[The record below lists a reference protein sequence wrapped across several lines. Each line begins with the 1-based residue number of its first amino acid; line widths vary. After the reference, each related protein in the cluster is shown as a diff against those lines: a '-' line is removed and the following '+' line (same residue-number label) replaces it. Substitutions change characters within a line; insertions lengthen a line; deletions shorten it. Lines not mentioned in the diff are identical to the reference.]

1 MINGIYLATSGMNVE
16 QKRMDVLS
24 NNLANINTAGYKK
37 EKLVFQVYKDRQ
49 ISNTS
54 NNNQLGNYS
63 GGIIIGQ
70 NLVDLSDGNVRYTG
84 NNLDFCVNGKNFFV
98 VAAPD
103 GQQYMTKDG
112 SFSLNSE
119 GFLVNKD
126 GYFVLG
132 NNGNIQMTGPG
143 DLSVDEKGNI
153 TFNQIN
159 IGNFSVNSVT
169 NAEDISM
176 IGSSYFV
183 LKNGAAL
190 AANTDVSIK
199 QGYIETSNVN
209 GVSEMVDMISI
220 TRSYE
225 ANQKILNMQDEI
237 LKKAANEVG
246 KV

>member
-1 MINGIYLATSGMNVE
+1 LINGIYLATSGMNVE

-49 ISNTS
+49 IYNTS
-54 NNNQLGNYS
+54 DSNQLGNYS

-70 NLVDLSDGNVRYTG
+70 NLVDLTDGSLKYTE

-98 VAAPD
+98 VTAPD

-112 SFSLNSE
+112 SFNLNAD

-126 GYFVLG
+126 GYFVSG
-132 NNGNIQMTGPG
+132 SNGNIQLTGPG
-143 DLSVDEKGNI
+143 DLSVDEKGSI
-153 TFNQIN
+153 TFNNKN
-159 IGNFSVNSVT
+159 IGILTINSVAK
-169 NAEDISM
+169 AEDINM

-190 AANTDVSIK
+190 TANPDVSVK
-199 QGYIETSNVN
+199 QGYTEASNVN
-209 GVSEMVDMISI
+209 GVTEMVDMISI
-220 TRSYE
+220 TRAYE
-225 ANQKILNMQDEI
+225 ANQKILNMQDEM
-237 LKKAANEVG
+237 LKKATTEVG

>member
-37 EKLVFQVYKDRQ
+37 EKLVFQVYKDRH

-70 NLVDLSDGNVRYTG
+70 NLVDLSDGNIKYTG

-112 SFSLNSE
+112 SFSLNAD

-126 GYFVLG
+126 GYFVLS
-132 NNGNIQMTGPG
+132 NNGNIQLTGPG
-143 DLSVDEKGNI
+143 ALSVDEKGNI
-153 TFNQIN
+153 TFNEKN
-159 IGNFSVNSVT
+159 IGTLTINSVAK
-169 NAEDISM
+169 AEDISM
-176 IGSSYFV
+176 IGGSYFI

-190 AANTDVSIK
+190 SASTNASIK
-199 QGYIETSNVN
+199 QGYMETSNVN
-209 GVSEMVDMISI
+209 GVTEMVDMISI

-225 ANQKILNMQDEI
+225 ANQKMINIQDET
-237 LKKAANEVG
+237 LKKVTNEVG
-246 KV
+246 KA